1 MAKKSLTTSALKVID
16 PASADRVF
24 LISAGL
30 FSTAVAVYLALGNER
45 EPDVI
50 LSSGGSTHTR
60 LFVPAGTT
68 VYAWTDAGTAE
79 LALLKQSCPG
89 WQPGAQ

>member
-1 MAKKSLTTSALKVID
+1 MAKKSLTTAALKVID
-16 PASADRVF
+16 PSSADRFF

-30 FSTAVAVYLALGNER
+30 FSTAVVVYLALGNER
-45 EPDVI
+45 DPDVI
-50 LSSGGSTHTR
+50 LSANGSTHAR
-60 LFVPAGTT
+60 IFVSSGTT

-79 LALLKQSCPG
+79 LATLKQSCPG